1 MKRRSFVATVL
12 VLCACGR
19 GDEPKTA
26 DKSTASPP
34 HEATPQTRMWHL
46 GILVSGPP
54 PSSDNP
60 YLDALKQGLDE
71 HGYAQGRNLSYVIR
85 AAEGRSERV
94 PSLAAELIQL
104 NVDAIVTIGSEATR
118 AALAQTHSIPIV
130 FVGPSHPVEEGLVA
144 SLAHPGGN
152 VTGLSSQQSDIIAKT
167 LQLLVDLV
175 PTMSEVAVV
184 WNPGIPSSA
193 LLLRDVEGATVRVR
207 LRITRVTMAKE
218 DDLTPALATIARLR
232 PGAVLVQSF
241 PLTMNAASQI
251 AEFAIRHRLPTISTN
266 TVAARRGLLI
276 SYGPSFPDLER
287 RVAGYL
293 DRIFKGAKPADL
305 PVEQPTKFELV
316 INLRT
321 ARQLGLAIPQSVLAR
336 ADEVIQ

>member
-1 MKRRSFVATVL
+1 VINRRAFIEAMAAGLLTRPAISDAQQ
-12 VLCACGR
+12 AGR
-19 GDEPKTA
+19 TW
-26 DKSTASPP
+26 
-34 HEATPQTRMWHL
+34 QL
-46 GILVSGPP
+46 GVLVSGPP
-54 PSSDNP
+54 PSSANP

-85 AAEGRSERV
+85 AAEGWSDRL
-94 PSLAAELIQL
+94 PKLATELVQMH
-104 NVDAIVTIGSEATR
+104 VDAVVTIGSEATR

-152 VTGLSSQQSDIIAKT
+152 VTGLSSQQSDIMGKT
-167 LQLLVDLV
+167 LQLLGDLV

-184 WNPGIPSSA
+184 WNPSIPSSA
-193 LLLRDVEGATVRVR
+193 LLLRDVESAAVRVR

-218 DDLTPALATIARLR
+218 DDLAPALATIARAH

-241 PLTMNAASQI
+241 PLTMSAAPQI
-251 AEFAIRHRLPTISTN
+251 AEFAISHRLPTISTN
-266 TVAARRGLLI
+266 TAAARRGLLM

-316 INLRT
+316 INLKT
-321 ARQLGLAIPQSVLAR
+321 AKALGITIPQALMLR
-336 ADEVIQ
+336 ADEVIE

>member
-1 MKRRSFVATVL
+1 MIDRRTFI
-12 VLCACGR
+12 
-19 GDEPKTA
+19 
-26 DKSTASPP
+26 
-34 HEATPQTRMWHL
+34 EAMAAGLLARPAISDAQQAARSWQL

-71 HGYAQGRNLSYVIR
+71 HGYAHGRNLSYVIR
-85 AAEGRSERV
+85 AAEGQGDRL
-94 PSLAAELIQL
+94 PKLAAELVHM
-104 NVDAIVTIGSEATR
+104 NVDAVVTIGSEATR

-130 FVGPSHPVEEGLVA
+130 FVGPSHPVEEGLVG

-152 VTGLSSQQSDIIAKT
+152 VTGLTSQQSDIIAKT
-167 LQLLVDLV
+167 LQLLLDLV
-175 PTMSEVAVV
+175 PALSEVAVV
-184 WNPGIPSSA
+184 WNPKIPSSA
-193 LLLRDVEGATVRVR
+193 LLLRDVESAAVRSR

-218 DDLTPALATIARLR
+218 DDLAPALATIARAR

-241 PLTMNAASQI
+241 PLTMSAAPQI
-251 AEFAIRHRLPTISTN
+251 AEFAIKHRFPTISTN
-266 TVAARRGLLI
+266 TFAARRGLLM

-321 ARQLGLAIPQSVLAR
+321 ARQLSLTIPRSVLAR

>member
-1 MKRRSFVATVL
+1 MAAGLLARPAISDAQQARRTW
-12 VLCACGR
+12 
-19 GDEPKTA
+19 
-26 DKSTASPP
+26 
-34 HEATPQTRMWHL
+34 QL

-60 YLDALKQGLDE
+60 YLDDLKQGLDE

-85 AAEGRSERV
+85 AAEGRSDRL
-94 PSLAAELIQL
+94 PTLAAELVQL
-104 NVDAIVTIGSEATR
+104 NVDAVVTIGSEATR

-130 FVGPSHPVEEGLVA
+130 FVGPSHPVEERLVA

-152 VTGLSSQQSDIIAKT
+152 VTGLTSQQSDIIAKT

-184 WNPGIPSSA
+184 WNPSIPSSA
-193 LLLRDVEGATVRVR
+193 LLLRDVESAAARVP
-207 LRITRVTMAKE
+207 LKIMRVTMAKE
-218 DDLTPALATIARLR
+218 DDLAPALATIARVR

-241 PLTMNAASQI
+241 PLTMGAAPQI

-266 TVAARRGLLI
+266 TAAARRGLLI

-321 ARQLGLAIPQSVLAR
+321 ARQIGLASPQSVLAR

>member
-1 MKRRSFVATVL
+1 VIDRRTFIEAIAAGL
-12 VLCACGR
+12 LACPAISDAQQAGR
-19 GDEPKTA
+19 TW
-26 DKSTASPP
+26 
-34 HEATPQTRMWHL
+34 QL
-46 GILVSGPP
+46 GVLVSGPP

-71 HGYAQGRNLSYVIR
+71 RGYAQGKNLSYVIR
-85 AAEGRSERV
+85 AAEGRNDRL
-94 PSLAAELIQL
+94 PKLAAELVQL
-104 NVDAIVTIGSEATR
+104 NVDAVVTIGSEATR
-118 AALAQTHSIPIV
+118 SALAQTHSIPIV
-130 FVGPSHPVEEGLVA
+130 FVGPSHPVEEGLVG

-152 VTGLSSQQSDIIAKT
+152 VTGLTSQQSDIVAKT
-167 LQLLVDLV
+167 LQLLLDFV
-175 PTMSEVAVV
+175 PTLSDVAVV
-184 WNPGIPSSA
+184 WNPTIPSSA
-193 LLLRDVEGATVRVR
+193 LLLRDVESAAVRLR

-218 DDLTPALATIARLR
+218 DDLAPALATIARAR

-241 PLTMNAASQI
+241 PVTMSAAPQI
-251 AEFAIRHRLPTISTN
+251 AEFAIEHRLPTISTN
-266 TVAARRGLLI
+266 TVAARRGLLM
-276 SYGPSFPDLER
+276 SYGPSFLDLER

-321 ARQLGLAIPQSVLAR
+321 ARQLGLTIPQSVLVR

>member
-1 MKRRSFVATVL
+1 MINRRAFIEAMAAGVL
-12 VLCACGR
+12 AGPAISDAQPA
-19 GDEPKTA
+19 GG
-26 DKSTASPP
+26 
-34 HEATPQTRMWHL
+34 TRQL

-71 HGYAQGRNLSYVIR
+71 HGYAQGKNMSYVIR
-85 AAEGRSERV
+85 AAEGRSDRL
-94 PSLAAELIQL
+94 PTLAAELVQL
-104 NVDAIVTIGSEATR
+104 KVDAVVTIGSEATR

-130 FVGPSHPVEEGLVA
+130 FVGPSHPVEEGLVS

-152 VTGLSSQQSDIIAKT
+152 VTGLTSQQSDIIAKT
-167 LQLLVDLV
+167 LQLLGDVV
-175 PTMSEVAVV
+175 PAMSEVAVV
-184 WNPGIPSSA
+184 WNPSIPSSA
-193 LLLRDVEGATVRVR
+193 LLLRDVESAAARLR
-207 LRITRVTMAKE
+207 LRIARVAMAKK
-218 DDLTPALATIARLR
+218 DDVAPALATIARAR
-232 PGAVLVQSF
+232 PSAVLVQSF
-241 PLTMNAASQI
+241 PLTMSAAHQI
-251 AEFAIRHRLPTISTN
+251 AEFAIRHHLPTISTN
-266 TVAARRGLLI
+266 TAAARRGLLI

-316 INLRT
+316 INLKT
-321 ARQLGLAIPQSVLAR
+321 AKALGLTIPKSVLLR